1 MEKFCYWSLK
11 PIISKWFLCYCEI
24 TSAMTTASSSKNT
37 SSLFYCYL
45 QQASNE
51 AKLSNGKKIKR
62 EDNNLY
68 YWNTCAQLASKVD
81 LSITAA
87 TVPALLWT
95 GWQTTGL
102 SMCCSMTCINLE
114 NNLLLYQTE
123 HYGWVARYQS
133 INCVVPAY
141 SCIYQPEER
150 DIPQHILAALCHQST
165 TLKIGKNYLPHGHK
179 VVAIGTI
186 ISSYI
191 LWQKKSGY
199 KERAN

>member
-11 PIISKWFLCYCEI
+11 PIISKWFLCYYEI

-51 AKLSNGKKIKR
+51 AKLPNGKKIKR

-68 YWNTCAQLASKVD
+68 YWNTCTQLASKVD

-114 NNLLLYQTE
+114 NNLLLYQTD

-133 INCVVPAY
+133 INRLCCSCIFLHLSTRRERHPSTY
-141 SCIYQPEER
+141 SCCSLPPIYNAQDR
-150 DIPQHILAALCHQST
+150 
-165 TLKIGKNYLPHGHK
+165 
-179 VVAIGTI
+179 
-186 ISSYI
+186 
-191 LWQKKSGY
+191 KKLF
-199 KERAN
+199 APWP